1 VKAFD
6 GTRAW
11 EHAKECSMPLYRM
24 VAATA
29 ARRPEA
35 VALCCGSRHVTYAQL
50 VADTDKLA
58 AWLSS
63 LGLVPGDRLAVLLP
77 NSIELVTVILAACRA
92 ELVLVPLSQDAPP
105 ARQAEI
111 LGQTGARGLVLAAN
125 LAAVIP
131 AEAREQLAVTVCL
144 GRPEP
149 GTIGYDA
156 FVAHVPSGPA
166 PRSNVPDPICL
177 LVYTSGST
185 GRPKAVAHTQERL
198 ARRVEAFVRTL
209 GVTAEDTTLAVFSAN
224 RPVVLVFQV
233 LAMLRQGGTAVLA
246 ECPAPAAFWRL
257 YGEVRPGYCLVMP
270 SYARG
275 LFADPGAALVDHSR
289 LRFWL
294 SGGDAPGQ
302 ALYEASRRITGRPY
316 CNLYGLTETGL
327 VAVVLPS
334 ETDKPGCVGRPV
346 GDVAMRLVDDA
357 GRDVPEGSP
366 GRLLVAS
373 ANMMAGYFND
383 TMATH
388 RAIGTGWYDT
398 GDLLRRDPDGD
409 YWFLGRCGDVIVR
422 HAVQVAAALVADVL
436 AGYPGLVEAVVVGV
450 PDAEAGQVPV
460 AFYRTTG
467 PDPGSATL
475 IRYLAERVDAL
486 SVPVACLA
494 IEQWPVTPR
503 GKTDRQKLA
512 ALAVQY
518 LTGLARP
525 RAGLPKTARAA
536 SARQSD

>member
-1 VKAFD
+1 
-6 GTRAW
+6 
-11 EHAKECSMPLYRM
+11 MPLYRM

-29 ARRPEA
+29 AQRPEA
-35 VALCCGSRHVTYAQL
+35 VALCCGPRHITYAQL
-50 VADTDKLA
+50 VADAGKLA

-63 LGLVPGDRLAVLLP
+63 RGLAPGDRLAVLLP
-77 NSIELVTVILAACRA
+77 NSIELVVVILAACRA

-111 LGQTGARGLVLAAN
+111 IGQTGARGLVVAAD
-125 LAAVIP
+125 LGAAIP
-131 AEAREQLAVTVCL
+131 AEARERLKVTVCL
-144 GRPEP
+144 DRPEP
-149 GTIGYDA
+149 GTVGYDA
-156 FVAHVPSGPA
+156 CLAHASTDPA

-185 GRPKAVAHTQERL
+185 GRPKAVAHSQERL
-198 ARRVEAFVRTL
+198 AKRVEAFVQAL
-209 GVTAEDTTLAVFSAN
+209 GVTAEDTTLAVFPAD

-233 LAMLRQGGTAVLA
+233 LAMLRQGGTVVLA
-246 ECPAPAAFWRL
+246 EQPVPAAFWRL

-270 SYARG
+270 SYARM
-275 LFADPGAALVDHSR
+275 LFADPAAAQVDHSR

-294 SGGDAPGQ
+294 SGGDTPGQ

-327 VAVVLPS
+327 VAVVAPG

-346 GDVAMRLVDDA
+346 GDVSMRLVDDA

-366 GRLLVAS
+366 GRLLVSS
-373 ANMMAGYFND
+373 ANMMVGYFND

-398 GDLLRRDPDGD
+398 GDCMRRDAAGD
-409 YWFLGRCGDVIVR
+409 YWFLGRSGDVIVR
-422 HAVQVAAALVADVL
+422 HAVKVAAALVADVL
-436 AGYPGLVEAVVVGV
+436 AGYPGLAEAVVVGV

-460 AFYRTTG
+460 AFYRRAG
-467 PDPGSATL
+467 PDPGAETL
-475 IRYLAERVDAL
+475 IRYLADRVDAL

-503 GKTDRQKLA
+503 GKTDRQQLI
-512 ALAVQY
+512 ALAVAY
-518 LTGLARP
+518 LGREREDA
-525 RAGLPKTARAA
+525 
-536 SARQSD
+536 

>member
-1 VKAFD
+1 
-6 GTRAW
+6 
-11 EHAKECSMPLYRM
+11 MPLYRM

-35 VALCCGSRHVTYAQL
+35 VALCCGSRQVTYAQL
-50 VADTDKLA
+50 VTDAGRLA

-63 LGLVPGDRLAVLLP
+63 LGLAPGDRLAVLLP
-77 NSIELVTVILAACRA
+77 NSAELVTVILAACRA

-105 ARQAEI
+105 ARHAAIIE
-111 LGQTGARGLVLAAN
+111 QTGARGLVAASG
-125 LAAVIP
+125 LSAAIP
-131 AEAREQLAVTVCL
+131 AEVRERLAVTVCL
-144 GRPEP
+144 GRTEP
-149 GTIGYDA
+149 GTVGYDA
-156 FVAHVPSGPA
+156 FLAHASSAPA

-177 LVYTSGST
+177 LVFTSGST

-198 ARRVEAFVRTL
+198 ARRVEAFVQTL
-209 GVTAEDTTLAVFSAN
+209 GVTAKDTTVAVFSAT

-233 LAMLRQGGTAVLA
+233 LAMLRQGGTVVLT
-246 ECPAPAAFWRL
+246 EQPAPAAFWRL

-270 SYARG
+270 SYARM
-275 LFADPGAALVDHSR
+275 LFADPAAARVDHSR

-327 VAVVLPS
+327 VAVVAPS

-346 GDVAMRLVDDA
+346 GDVSMRLVDDA
-357 GRDVPEGSP
+357 GRDVAEGSP
-366 GRLLVAS
+366 GRLLVTS

-398 GDLLRRDPDGD
+398 GDRMRRDAEGD
-409 YWFLGRCGDVIVR
+409 YWFLGRSVDVIVR
-422 HAVQVAAALVADVL
+422 HAVQVAATLVADIL
-436 AGYPGLVEAVVVGV
+436 AGYPGLAEAVVVGV

-460 AFYRTTG
+460 AFYRTAG
-467 PDPGSATL
+467 PDPGAETL
-475 IRYLAERVDAL
+475 LRYLADRVDAL
-486 SVPVACLA
+486 SVPVACLPIA
-494 IEQWPVTPR
+494 QWPVTPR
-503 GKTDRQKLA
+503 GKTDRPKLA
-512 ALAVQY
+512 ALAV
-518 LTGLARP
+518 
-525 RAGLPKTARAA
+525 A
-536 SARQSD
+536 SLGRVCGDG

>member
-1 VKAFD
+1 
-6 GTRAW
+6 
-11 EHAKECSMPLYRM
+11 MPLFRM

-29 ARRPEA
+29 AELPEA
-35 VALCCGSRHVTYAQL
+35 VALCCGPRHVTYTQL
-50 VADTDKLA
+50 VADAGRLA

-63 LGLVPGDRLAVLLP
+63 LGLAPGDRLAVLLP

-92 ELVLVPLSQDAPP
+92 ELVLVPLLLDAPP
-105 ARQAEI
+105 TRQAEI
-111 LGQTGARGLVLAAN
+111 IGQTGARGLVLASG
-125 LAAVIP
+125 LGAAIP
-131 AEAREQLAVTVCL
+131 AETREQLAVTVCL

-149 GTIGYDA
+149 GTVGYDS
-156 FVAHVPSGPA
+156 FFAHTPSAPV
-166 PRSNVPDPICL
+166 PRSTVPDPICL

-198 ARRVEAFVRTL
+198 ARRVEAFVQAL
-209 GVTAEDTTLAVFSAN
+209 GVTADTTVAVFAVH

-233 LAMLRQGGTAVLA
+233 LAMLRQGGTVVLA
-246 ECPAPAAFWRL
+246 ENPDPAAFWRL

-270 SYARG
+270 SYARK
-275 LFADPGAALVDHSR
+275 LFADPAAARVDHSR

-327 VAVVLPS
+327 VAVVAPS

-346 GDVAMRLVDDA
+346 GDVSMRLVDDA
-357 GRDVPEGSP
+357 GQGVPEGSP
-366 GRLLVAS
+366 GRLLVTS

-398 GDLLRRDPDGD
+398 GDCMRRDAEGD
-409 YWFLGRCGDVIVR
+409 YWFLGRSGDIIVR

-436 AGYPGLVEAVVVGV
+436 AGYPGVAEAVVVGA

-460 AFYRTTG
+460 AFYRTAG
-467 PDPGSATL
+467 PDPGAETL
-475 IRYLAERVDAL
+475 LRYLADRVDAL

-494 IEQWPVTPR
+494 IAQWPVTPR
-503 GKTDRQKLA
+503 GKTDRQQLT
-512 ALAVQY
+512 ALAVKC
-518 LTGLARP
+518 LGRV
-525 RAGLPKTARAA
+525 RG
-536 SARQSD
+536 DV